1 MRALAPISSDLVGCV
16 EGAPLL
22 QTQADGEIGRGCLM
36 IRKYVLAPMVA
47 CQGVCEV
54 TLVRGDAVQ
63 RKGSSMRGVADVVG
77 WGWTGQE
84 AHR

>member
-1 MRALAPISSDLVGCV
+1 
-16 EGAPLL
+16 
-22 QTQADGEIGRGCLM
+22 M
-36 IRKYVLAPMVA
+36 IRKYVSAPMVA